1 MAFQKIL
8 TSIGIL
14 LFLTNPCF
22 SSDDE
27 YVSKELYQQTIFN
40 HSILNI
46 ARDSSVFLHSL
57 KILRQENAGA
67 EVANFM
73 EYQLDEI
80 VCAIE
85 KFDNKMNPSHKKLT
99 QNVLSDIKK
108 YRAEYPR
115 NKPIEI
121 DPTKFSKYFGPFD
134 KTYAERAGEIL
145 ATAK

>member
-1 MAFQKIL
+1 MAFHKIL
-8 TSIGIL
+8 AAIGIL

-27 YVSKELYQQTIFN
+27 YVSKEHYQQIIFN

-57 KILRQENAGA
+57 KTLRPENAGE

-85 KFDNKMNPSHKKLT
+85 KFDNKMNPSQKKLT
-99 QNVLSDIKK
+99 QNVLSEIKK

-134 KTYAERAGEIL
+134 KTYAERAEKIL
-145 ATAK
+145 AAVE